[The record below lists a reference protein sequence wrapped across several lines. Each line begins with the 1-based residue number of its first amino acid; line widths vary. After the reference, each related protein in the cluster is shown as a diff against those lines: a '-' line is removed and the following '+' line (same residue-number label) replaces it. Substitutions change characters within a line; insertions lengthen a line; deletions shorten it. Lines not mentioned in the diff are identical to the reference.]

1 MLHNNNLFSTDLKK
15 KTGVGWLGCI
25 FNDHLIVEVKQLPT
39 FATIGWVTPISII
52 VAI

>member
-1 MLHNNNLFSTDLKK
+1 MARLQ
-15 KTGVGWLGCI
+15 GVVWLGCI